1 MVISEQSCGRTNQL
15 TGARPAAADRR
26 VSACSG
32 SGGRLLAPF
41 AGQQGSRWWRGC
53 EMNSEKLE
61 RELGADRLLVVHF
74 DLEAQI
80 LDHAPDFG
88 SRLAWCRE
96 VAVHEDG
103 VGWIEGERLET
114 A

>member
-41 AGQQGSRWWRGC
+41 AGQQGIRWWRGC

-61 RELGADRLLVVHF
+61 RELGADRLLIVHF
-74 DLEAQI
+74 DLEAQV
-80 LDHAPDFG
+80 LDHAPDLG
-88 SRLAWCRE
+88 GWLARCRE
-96 VAVHEDG
+96 VAVHKDG